1 MNWSEKYRPKNINDL
16 YLSYDNK
23 NKILNWI
30 SEFKSKE
37 KNFTNC
43 LILHGPPG
51 IGKTSLANII
61 LETNDFD
68 IIEFNS
74 SDIRSQK
81 TLKEKID
88 KINGNINILNFMC
101 NKKKKIG
108 IIIDELDGLSSME
121 KGSVKELTSIIT
133 ESKNYSSPFICT
145 TNNINK
151 KMDMLK
157 KKSLYIKINKPNKTS
172 IKKFIEKINIEEKL
186 DLSDEIIN
194 AIFKKSQLDFRRV
207 VVLIEYLFRSKNN
220 SSEEE
225 LIKLIN
231 NYEKKNVN
239 NTSYEATDKLLCNKL
254 EDVGDLSNLDKSNI
268 GYLFY
273 ENFVNYIVHN
283 RIGTEKEKLSTIV
296 DIYKSFY
303 ISDQYDKDIY
313 INQYFSLDNYND
325 FVKFKI
331 PNFLLNKLKKTSY
344 NKYNKLN
351 YSTLINKVSFEYINL
366 KLVSSIL
373 SLNISKNYIYTC
385 DYIFLGVIDKDDYIF
400 DIISEKEIDKQ
411 FLEKICKL
419 SSFFKKDE
427 LKHLRKCVSY
437 FF

>member
-1 MNWSEKYRPKNINDL
+1 MNWSEKYRPSNINDL

-23 NKILNWI
+23 NKILKWI
-30 SEFKSKE
+30 KDFKSKSN
-37 KNFTNC
+37 NFTNC

-61 LETNDFD
+61 LESNDFD

-81 TLKEKID
+81 TLREKID

-101 NKKKKIG
+101 NKKKPIG

-121 KGSVKELTSIIT
+121 KGSVKELTGIIT
-133 ESKNYSSPFICT
+133 ESKNFGSPFICT

-157 KKSLYIKINKPNKTS
+157 KKSLYIKLNRPNKNN
-172 IKKFIEKINIEEKL
+172 IKNFIEKINEEEKL
-186 DLSDEIIN
+186 ELSDEVIN

-207 VVLIEYLFRSKNN
+207 VVLIEYLFRNKNN
-220 SSEEE
+220 SSEED
-225 LIKLIN
+225 LLKLIN

-239 NTSYEATDKLLCNKL
+239 NTSYEATDKLLCNNL
-254 EDVGDLSNLDKSNI
+254 EDVADLSNLDKSNI

-273 ENFVNYIVHN
+273 ENFINYINHN
-283 RIGTEKEKLSTIV
+283 RLGSEKEKLNTV
-296 DIYKSFY
+296 VNIYNSFFE
-303 ISDQYDKDIY
+303 SDKYDKDIY
-313 INQYFSLDNYND
+313 INQHFSLDRYND

-331 PNFLLNKLKKTSY
+331 PNFLINKLKKTSY

-373 SLNISKNYIYTC
+373 DLNISKNYIYTC
-385 DYIFLGVIDKDDYIF
+385 DYIYLGVLDKDDYVA
-400 DIISEKEIDKQ
+400 DIIVSKEIDKQ

-419 SSFFKKDE
+419 SSFFKKDD
-427 LKHLRKCVSY
+427 LKHLKKCISH

>member
-1 MNWSEKYRPKNINDL
+1 MNWSEKYRPTSINDL

-23 NKILNWI
+23 NKILKWI
-30 SEFKSKE
+30 SDFKNKE

-61 LETNDFD
+61 LESNDFD

-81 TLKEKID
+81 TLREKID

-121 KGSVKELTSIIT
+121 KGSVKELTGIIT
-133 ESKNYSSPFICT
+133 ESKNFSSPFICT
-145 TNNINK
+145 TNTINK
-151 KMDMLK
+151 KMDVLK
-157 KKSLYIKINKPNKTS
+157 KKSLYIKLNKPNKIS
-172 IKKFIEKINIEEKL
+172 IKKFIEKINLEEKL
-186 DLSDEIIN
+186 DLSDEIVN

-220 SSEEE
+220 CSEEE
-225 LIKLIN
+225 LLKLIS

-239 NTSYEATDKLLCNKL
+239 STTYESTDKLLCATL
-254 EDVGDLSNLDKSNI
+254 EDVDELSNLDKSNI

-273 ENFVNYIVHN
+273 ENFINYVNHN
-283 RIGTEKEKLSTIV
+283 RVGSEKEKLETII
-296 DIYKSFY
+296 DIYKSFC
-303 ISDQYDKDIY
+303 ISDKYDKDIY
-313 INQYFSLDNYND
+313 INQYFSLDSYND
-325 FVKFKI
+325 YVKFKI

-373 SLNISKNYIYTC
+373 DLNISKNYIYTC
-385 DYIFLGVIDKDDYIF
+385 DYIFLGVIDKDDYIS
-400 DIISEKEIDKQ
+400 DIIQSKNIDKQ

-419 SSFFKKDE
+419 SSFFKKED
-427 LKHLRKCVSY
+427 LKHLRKCISY